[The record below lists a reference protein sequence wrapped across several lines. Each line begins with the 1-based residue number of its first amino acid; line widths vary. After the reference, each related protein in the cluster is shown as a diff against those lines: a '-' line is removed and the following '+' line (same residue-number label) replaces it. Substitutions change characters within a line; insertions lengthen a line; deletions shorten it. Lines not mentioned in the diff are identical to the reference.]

1 MEGLCQKM
9 NYFVTDID
17 NTIADTRNRLRRS
30 LEEIDRVKVYE
41 ETADQY
47 GGFGDYLDTEEEEAF
62 WSLFLSNRFL
72 HLDRPAPGAAEFL
85 QKISDEGVEIVYLTG
100 RHDQE
105 GDSMRPG
112 TESWLE
118 DHGFPSPD
126 RSGVKLFMK
135 PYRKMDDRKFKL
147 AKLRDEFAE
156 KSDPEEV
163 IGIGDHPDDALV
175 YNRVGIRPILLDWLG
190 LFSNQELQNSVS
202 GVKIIEDWQ
211 GLEREFYSSEK
222 TT

>member
-100 RHDQE
+100 RHDEE

-147 AKLRDEFAE
+147 AKLRDVFVE

-202 GVKIIEDWQ
+202 GVKIVEDWQ